1 MQGFYFAKPLSTEA
15 ISELLHGGLVREL
28 ETA

>member
-15 ISELLHGGLVREL
+15 IFELLQGGLMREL